1 MCSLFHVSRWL
12 ADPIS
17 SKPPLPEITRRG
29 QRQTMPTPGLDN
41 HDAQQEKNNEKRR
54 KTTKHASGTQLQS
67 FCLPQPP
74 PGSDRLPPT
83 QWPLNLTYPDYYGC
97 QALCPT
103 YILRLDQTCGMT
115 SSSQWQPRCRRKTS
129 PVSFLLTRTRRT
141 WVQAIAALPLSTPGT
156 ATALIPSE
164 DGSENKRPWN
174 DELGPDQE
182 DQEEDIHRNAQSSL
196 DVTMYEVDVQRKKR
210 KCRAP

>member
-1 MCSLFHVSRWL
+1 MPKHVLAFRVSRWL

-41 HDAQQEKNNEKRR
+41 HDAQQEKDNEKRCKNNETR
-54 KTTKHASGTQLQS
+54 QWNAAAKLLSAAAST
-67 FCLPQPP
+67 
-74 PGSDRLPPT
+74 GSDRLPPT
-83 QWPLNLTYPDYYGC
+83 PLP
-97 QALCPT
+97 AVAARPH
-103 YILRLDQTCGMT
+103 TCGMT
-115 SSSQWQPRCRRKTS
+115 GSSQWQPRCRRKTS

-141 WVQAIAALPLSTPGT
+141 WVQAIAALLLSTP
-156 ATALIPSE
+156 ASE
-164 DGSENKRPWN
+164 GGSENKRPWN

-210 KCRAP
+210 KRRAP